1 VVLAALLGITAFGLV
16 GLFIGAVVLAVGYV
30 LFGEWVG
37 EPAPGTES
45 AGVAPEGGTLRAA
58 E

>member
-1 VVLAALLGITAFGLV
+1 
-16 GLFIGAVVLAVGYV
+16 V

-37 EPAPGTES
+37 KPAPGTENVDLS
-45 AGVAPEGGTLRAA
+45 AGTKTLRAA